1 MGIATRFTSA
11 PQWKTGS
18 SVWVQAKA
26 PIGAYLRR
34 LLVHL
39 HLGTIQAAN
48 LQGPSQAG
56 RRFAGTAGVLDLHQA

>member
-1 MGIATRFTSA
+1 MRLTF
-11 PQWKTGS
+11 S
-18 SVWVQAKA
+18 SGRVQGKA
-26 PIGAYLRR
+26 PIGAHLRR

-56 RRFAGTAGVLDLHQA
+56 RRFAGTAGVLDLYLVLVSFAKD